1 MTEESF
7 WDKFHEKHNPKYYY
21 AQKKYKTKI
30 KLEPKRA
37 NANTFYKVPGELDRY
52 RK

>member
-1 MTEESF
+1 MTEDPF

-21 AQKKYKTKI
+21 AQKKYKKKI

-37 NANTFYKVPGELDRY
+37 NANTFYKVPGELDRH